1 MACINVPILYF
12 LPLEP
17 LYRYVII
24 RVYFHCYFN
33 ILSKAEC
40 LELKLFIYS
49 FIYLFIYFILFLFFF
64 TPLTPHTILL
74 FNVYKL
80 YLPPLLF
87 NVYKLYLPPLITF
100 LPPEPHCKYLIAKHI
115 SFILNYLL
123 EL

>member
-40 LELKLFIYS
+40 LELKLFI
-49 FIYLFIYFILFLFFF
+49 FYLFFYYYFFF
-64 TPLTPHTILL
+64 TPLTPHTI
-74 FNVYKL
+74 
-80 YLPPLLF
+80 LLF